1 MSSSDAATPAPWAL
15 DELDMSDVFMPL
27 DDFGATASAAHDAHA
42 AHAASAAETAA
53 DEALEARVAA
63 RLAAMRPAIE
73 AEAFARGHAAG
84 VQAAGAAAHEQV
96 ARIAQALGEATQAVQ
111 THEQRWLGNVEE
123 NLAAIA
129 VTVARHLIHRELTT
143 DATVITSLVTRAIKQ
158 FPLERTISV
167 RLHPDDHAIVQEAL
181 EASTLTVP
189 ATHEVHWHADPH
201 IVRGGCLV
209 EGRER
214 VLDGRID
221 TALERAYR
229 TLGQVQA

>member
-27 DDFGATASAAHDAHA
+27 DNLGESASLAPDVQDASAANA
-42 AHAASAAETAA
+42 AHD
-53 DEALEARVAA
+53 DEFEARVAA
-63 RLAAMRPAIE
+63 RLAAIRPAIE

-84 VQAAGAAAHEQV
+84 VQSAGTAAQEQV
-96 ARIAQALGEATQAVQ
+96 ARIAHVLGDATQAVH

-129 VTVARHLIHRELTT
+129 VTVARHLIHRELST
-143 DATVITSLVTRAIKQ
+143 DSSVITSLVTRAIKQ

>member
-1 MSSSDAATPAPWAL
+1 MSSSDAATPTPWAL

-27 DDFGATASAAHDAHA
+27 DGFGEPVSTSADAPPSSPTAHDD
-42 AHAASAAETAA
+42 AE
-53 DEALEARVAA
+53 DQLEARVAA
-63 RLAAMRPAIE
+63 RLAALRPAIE
-73 AEAFARGHAAG
+73 DDAFARGHAAG
-84 VQAAGAAAHEQV
+84 LQAAGAAAHEQV
-96 ARIAQALGEATQAVQ
+96 ARIAQVLGEATQAVHA
-111 THEQRWLGNVEE
+111 HEQRWLGNVEE

-129 VTVARHLIHRELTT
+129 VTVARHLIQRELCA
-143 DATVITSLVTRAIKQ
+143 DPSVVTSLVTRAVKQ

-181 EASTLTVP
+181 DASTLELP
-189 ATHEVHWHADPH
+189 ASREIHWHADAH

-229 TLGQVQA
+229 ALGQVQA

>member
-1 MSSSDAATPAPWAL
+1 MSSSDAASPAPWAL

-27 DDFGATASAAHDAHA
+27 DQFGGAETPVAHDVPSVS
-42 AHAASAAETAA
+42 ASQMAA
-53 DEALEARVAA
+53 DDELEARVAA
-63 RLAAMRPAIE
+63 RLAALRPAIE
-73 AEAFARGHAAG
+73 ADAFARGHAAG
-84 VQAAGAAAHEQV
+84 SAAAGTAAHEQV
-96 ARIAQALGEATQAVQ
+96 ARIAQALGEATQAVHS
-111 THEQRWLGNVEE
+111 HEQRWLGNVEE

-129 VTVARHLIHRELTT
+129 VTIARHLIHRELTT
-143 DATVITSLVTRAIKQ
+143 DASVITSLVTRAIKQ

-167 RLHPDDHAIVQEAL
+167 RLHPDDYAIVQEAL
-181 EASTLTVP
+181 EATTLTMP
-189 ATHEVHWHADPH
+189 AARDVHWHADPH

>member
-1 MSSSDAATPAPWAL
+1 MSSSDGATPAPWAL

-27 DDFGATASAAHDAHA
+27 DDFGGGASATHDVPA
-42 AHAASAAETAA
+42 AAAATD
-53 DEALEARVAA
+53 DELEARVAA
-63 RLAAMRPAIE
+63 RLAALRPAIE

-96 ARIAQALGEATQAVQ
+96 TRIAQALGDATQAVL

-129 VTVARHLIHRELTT
+129 VTVARHLIHRELTA
-143 DATVITSLVTRAIKQ
+143 DASVVTSLVTRAIKQ

-181 EASTLTVP
+181 EANTLTVP
-189 ATHEVHWHADPH
+189 PTHDVHWHADPH

-229 TLGQVQA
+229 ALGQVQA

>member
-1 MSSSDAATPAPWAL
+1 MSSSDATTPAPWAL

-27 DDFGATASAAHDAHA
+27 DDFGGGAAVAPES
-42 AHAASAAETAA
+42 HAASAAERAA
-53 DEALEARVAA
+53 DDAFEARVAA
-63 RLAAMRPAIE
+63 RVAALRPGIE
-73 AEAFARGHAAG
+73 TEAFARGHAAG

-96 ARIAQALGEATQAVQ
+96 ARIAQVLGDATQSVH

-143 DATVITSLVTRAIKQ
+143 DASVITSLVTRAIKQ
-158 FPLERTISV
+158 FPLERNISV

-189 ATHEVHWHADPH
+189 PTHDVHWHADPH

>member
-1 MSSSDAATPAPWAL
+1 MSLSDAATPAPWAL
-15 DELDMSDVFMPL
+15 DELEIGDVFMPL
-27 DDFGATASAAHDAHA
+27 EDLGGGAHAPSPAATAR
-42 AHAASAAETAA
+42 ELEN
-53 DEALEARVAA
+53 EALEARVSA
-63 RLAAMRPAIE
+63 RLATLRPAIE

-96 ARIAQALGEATQAVQ
+96 ARIAQALGEATQSVH

-129 VTVARHLIHRELTT
+129 VTVARHLIHRELCA
-143 DATVITSLVTRAIKQ
+143 DPSVITSLVARAIKQ
-158 FPLERTISV
+158 FPLERTINV
-167 RLHPDDHAIVQEAL
+167 RLHPDDHEIVQESL
-181 EASTLTVP
+181 EASTLELP
-189 ATHEVHWHADPH
+189 ATHEIHWHADPH

-229 TLGQVQA
+229 ALGQVQA

>member
-1 MSSSDAATPAPWAL
+1 MSSSDGATPAPWAL

-27 DDFGATASAAHDAHA
+27 HDFGSGVSDAPPA
-42 AHAASAAETAA
+42 PGVSVAPSAAE
-53 DEALEARVAA
+53 EELESRVAA
-63 RLAAMRPAIE
+63 RLVALRPAIE
-73 AEAFARGHAAG
+73 AEAFARGHAVG

-129 VTVARHLIHRELTT
+129 VTVARHLIHRELTA
-143 DATVITSLVTRAIKQ
+143 DASVVTSLVTRALKQ

-189 ATHEVHWHADPH
+189 TSHEVHWHADPH

-229 TLGQVQA
+229 ALGQVQA

>member
-1 MSSSDAATPAPWAL
+1 MSSSDAVTPAPWAL
-15 DELDMSDVFMPL
+15 DELDMSDVFMPIAG
-27 DDFGATASAAHDAHA
+27 FGEPLPAPDESSATPSADAE
-42 AHAASAAETAA
+42 AAE
-53 DEALEARVAA
+53 DEVDARVAA
-63 RLAAMRPAIE
+63 RLAALRPSIE
-73 AEAFARGHAAG
+73 AEAFTRGHAAG

-96 ARIAQALGEATQAVQ
+96 ARIAQALGDAMQAVQ

-129 VTVARHLIHRELTT
+129 VTIARHLIHRELSV
-143 DATVITSLVTRAIKQ
+143 DPSVVTSLVTRAVKQ

-181 EASTLTVP
+181 EASTLELPT
-189 ATHEVHWHADPH
+189 TRDVHWHADAH